1 MYIRTPHAMVWVEA
15 PMEQA
20 NPTPK
25 TATTGHTPYQER
37 WAKKPLNTAKG
48 RCVAVRQS
56 RGNLELGY
64 IRNNHL
70 SEAHILSLTRN
81 TNKTGR
87 TDDGSHRT
95 AMA

>member
-15 PMEQA
+15 PIEHT

-25 TATTGHTPYQER
+25 TVTKGHTPYQER

-56 RGNLELGY
+56 GEKLELGC
-64 IRNNHL
+64 ISNNRLIWLLPTEML
-70 SEAHILSLTRN
+70 SEWQLQNWL
-81 TNKTGR
+81 K
-87 TDDGSHRT
+87 DGF
-95 AMA
+95 